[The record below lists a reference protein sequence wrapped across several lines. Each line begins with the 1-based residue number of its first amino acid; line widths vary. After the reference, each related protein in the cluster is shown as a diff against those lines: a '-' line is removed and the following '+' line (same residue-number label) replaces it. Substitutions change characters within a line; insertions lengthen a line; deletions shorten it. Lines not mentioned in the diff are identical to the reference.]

1 MAFPT
6 AVMKENGALGAVN
19 TATHLSLFSTAGGAT
34 AGTEISGGSP
44 AYARKPVTWNG
55 GAVDGTVTGT
65 ATFDVPSGATV
76 AGFGMHTAVTGG
88 TYVGGGAVTSQAFSS
103 QGTYQ
108 LTVTVSV
115 N

>member
-1 MAFPT
+1 MPFPT
-6 AVMKENGALGAVN
+6 AVMKENGALGATN
-19 TATHLSLFSTAGGAT
+19 TATHAALYSTAGGAS

-44 AYARKPVTWNG
+44 AYARKAISWTG

-65 ATFDVPSGATV
+65 VTFDVPSGTTV
-76 AGFGMHTAVTGG
+76 AGFGLHTALTGG
-88 TYVGGGAVTSQAFSS
+88 DYVGGGAVTSQAFSS